1 MTRKGFDAAL
11 TTAALVVVVPLGL
24 IGLHR
29 ADSHGGG
36 APAGVTV
43 QMGRTIEGHVPGNF
57 HPDVVLDTTQVG
69 EGR

>member
-29 ADSHGGG
+29 ADGQGGG
-36 APAGVTV
+36 APADLRRNTPSGVSVASGATLTSRV
-43 QMGRTIEGHVPGNF
+43 RE
-57 HPDVVLDTTQVG
+57 
-69 EGR
+69 